1 MLTDERLAELIGAAK
16 RSNYVLYVLC
26 DGTSDAL
33 DALVELRDRRAAD
46 SPAPK
51 AEPKLPKWARR
62 LAEMRATL
70 ECELLS
76 GGGLRWWCNV
86 WEYHTGMPANYSG
99 KTKQAAVKA
108 AWRAWKEARR
118 DA

>member
-1 MLTDERLAELIGAAK
+1 MMDTQLAAAQVAYHSIMCAVAGGDPWLAEAPHPALAQFEAAP
-16 RSNYVLYVLC
+16 
-26 DGTSDAL
+26 D
-33 DALVELRDRRAAD
+33 
-46 SPAPK
+46 

-86 WEYHTGMPANYSG
+86 WEYHTGMPTNYSG

-108 AWRAWKEARR
+108 AWRAWRQSQEGEL
-118 DA
+118 